1 MPGQCLRVVDVG
13 CMSWRLPVRCNA
25 CRMWSPGCAPGA
37 TFLRVATSLSHAAA
51 TACRMSVCVALG
63 QGYDGSAVRAALRDA
78 REAAVH
84 ETGGMTAADARA
96 RMLPNAYVRL
106 HSPPRVPLELTGA
119 ARNAAVALAL
129 VRLCINLTPNLA
141 HAYMRLHSPPRVPP
155 CPKT

>member
-1 MPGQCLRVVDVG
+1 
-13 CMSWRLPVRCNA
+13 MSV
-25 CRMWSPGCAPGA
+25 
-37 TFLRVATSLSHAAA
+37 
-51 TACRMSVCVALG
+51 TACKNLQLRPCG

-129 VRLCINLTPNLA
+129 VRRISTI
-141 HAYMRLHSPPRVPP
+141 SVSRVAA
-155 CPKT
+155 CDRSRHVFSFQAVRAGC